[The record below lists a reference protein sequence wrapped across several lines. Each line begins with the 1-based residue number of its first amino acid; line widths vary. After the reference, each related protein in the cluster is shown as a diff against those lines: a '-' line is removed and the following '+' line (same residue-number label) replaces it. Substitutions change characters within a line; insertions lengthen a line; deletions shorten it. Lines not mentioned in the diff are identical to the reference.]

1 MGTIGALI
9 IKYGPQILAS
19 AGVLII
25 RYIEKTK
32 VIKHYKNKIKNI
44 LDANKD

>member
-1 MGTIGALI
+1 MGTIITLAL
-9 IKYGPQILAS
+9 KYAPQILAS

-25 RYIEKTK
+25 RYVEKTK
-32 VIKHYKNKIKNI
+32 VIRYYKRKIQNI